1 MNEQHFAYKIR
12 QHLNRGLH
20 ELPAS
25 TAERLGAAREAAL
38 ASQKQTVNQTILA
51 TAGSFVQHR
60 LENLRI
66 RQILA
71 TLALAGFVVSS
82 AFWLSDMHIS
92 EQGAIDSELLSD
104 ELPLG
109 AFTDKGFAAWLNPAS
124 QD

>member
-12 QHLNRGLH
+12 QQLNRGLH
-20 ELPAS
+20 ELPTT
-25 TAERLGAAREAAL
+25 TADRLANAREAAL
-38 ASQKQTVNQTILA
+38 ASQKQAANQTILA
-51 TAGSFVQHR
+51 LAGSFVLHHF
-60 LENLRI
+60 ESLRI

-71 TLALAGFVVSS
+71 TLALACCVVSS

-109 AFTDKGFAAWLNPAS
+109 AFTDKGFAAWLDPAS

>member
-1 MNEQHFAYKIR
+1 MNEQHFAYKVR

-25 TAERLGAAREAAL
+25 TADRLAAAREAAL
-38 ASQKQTVNQTILA
+38 ASQKQTVNQTFLA
-51 TAGSFVQHR
+51 MAGSFVQHR

-66 RQILA
+66 RQTLA
-71 TLALAGFVVSS
+71 TLALAGCIVAS

-92 EQGAIDSELLSD
+92 DQGAIDSELLSD

-124 QD
+124 Q

>member
-1 MNEQHFAYKIR
+1 MNEQHFAYKVR

-25 TAERLGAAREAAL
+25 TADRLACAREAAL
-38 ASQKQTVNQTILA
+38 VSQKRPVDQTVLA
-51 TAGSFVQHR
+51 TAGSFLLHH
-60 LENLRI
+60 LESPRI
-66 RQILA
+66 RQILV
-71 TLALAGFVVSS
+71 TLALAGCVVSS
-82 AFWLSDMHIS
+82 AFWLSDIHIS

-124 QD
+124 QE